1 MMKKKSLINKTLWQ
15 FLICTAIIFA
25 LMTPLFY
32 MLTKYFYAEDLIDVI
47 QAVERGNEIPK
58 LDLERD
64 IMAGVMIQYF
74 LTFLL
79 LALAAV

>member
-47 QAVERGNEIPK
+47 QAGEMRFPN
-58 LDLERD
+58 
-64 IMAGVMIQYF
+64 
-74 LTFLL
+74 LTLNATL
-79 LALAAV
+79 WRV